1 MSYKAFEF
9 SLKTAYVFAENPV
22 EALKEQLLKHQPKKP
37 FVLCL
42 DFMTHIPTEAFE
54 GTNIPY
60 VMRTDV
66 ISNPTDVYVNSCAAE
81 ATAAGCDFVIGIGG
95 GSVIDSCK
103 SVAMLI
109 ANPTEG
115 GIWDYVSFTKQPEKP
130 ALPIGLVVTIPSTG
144 SESNPSAVISNDSI
158 QEKLIYTE
166 DSMRPTFSITSPSL
180 TYSLPAYPA
189 ACGICDILSH
199 LLEQY
204 LHNDT
209 HVDVSDNMLLGV
221 MKAVVQWGPEA
232 MKDPKNFDAKANL
245 LWASYL
251 AMSRV
256 LSSGHDENWISH
268 MVEHGISAMF
278 NLAHGAGMTIVMP
291 AYVDLVTPTDVS
303 GRIARLSAEVFGQPG
318 VPAGQLMREFFTSL
332 GMPVTLPQANIQL
345 TDEQLKAC
353 AEKALPWGP
362 TDIAGYESFTVEAC
376 MKLLE
381 SVR

>member
-103 SVAMLI
+103 TVAMLI

-115 GIWDYVSFTKQPEKP
+115 GIWDYVSFAKQPEKP
-130 ALPIGLVVTIPSTG
+130 ALPVGLVVTIPSTG
-144 SESNPSAVISNDSI
+144 SESNPSAVISNDEI

>member
-9 SLKTAYVFAENPV
+9 SLKTEYMFAENPV
-22 EALKEQLLKHQPKKP
+22 DALKIQLQKHQPKKP

-42 DFMTHIPTEAFE
+42 DFMTHIPVQAFE
-54 GTNIPY
+54 DTEIPY

-81 ATAAGCDFVIGIGG
+81 AMAEGCDFVIGVGG

-103 SVAMLI
+103 AVAMLI

-115 GIWDYVSFTKQPEKP
+115 GIWDYVSFAKQPENP
-130 ALPIGLVVTIPSTG
+130 ALPVGLVVTIPSTG
-144 SESNPSAVISNDSI
+144 SESNPSAVISNDSV

-166 DSMRPTFSITSPSL
+166 DSLRPRFSITSPSL
-180 TYSLPAYPA
+180 TYSLPTYPA

-209 HVDVSDNMLLGV
+209 HVDVSDNMLIGV

-232 MKDPKNFDAKANL
+232 MKDPQNFDAKANL

-256 LSSGHDENWISH
+256 LSALRFWRGKLSNDREPFPVRHPCVLPALRRSDRRYPLFSGDYSQHDSCH
-268 MVEHGISAMF
+268 RSRGRH
-278 NLAHGAGMTIVMP
+278 
-291 AYVDLVTPTDVS
+291 VDRSS
-303 GRIARLSAEVFGQPG
+303 GLRSRCHRS
-318 VPAGQLMREFFTSL
+318 R
-332 GMPVTLPQANIQL
+332 
-345 TDEQLKAC
+345 
-353 AEKALPWGP
+353 
-362 TDIAGYESFTVEAC
+362 
-376 MKLLE
+376 
-381 SVR
+381 

>member
-9 SLKTAYVFAENPV
+9 SLKTEYVFAENAV
-22 EALKEQLLKHQPKKP
+22 EALKTQLQKHQPKKP
-37 FVLCL
+37 FVLTL
-42 DFMTHIPTEAFE
+42 DFMTHIPTKALEE
-54 GTNIPY
+54 LQIPY

-66 ISNPTDVYVNSCAAE
+66 ISNPTDVYVNSCAAQ
-81 ATAAGCDFVIGIGG
+81 AAAEGCDFVIGVGG

-103 SVAMLI
+103 TVAMLI

-115 GIWDYVSFTKQPEKP
+115 GIWDYVSFSRQPQNP
-130 ALPIGLVVTIPSTG
+130 ALPVGLVVTIPSTG
-144 SESNPSAVISNDSI
+144 SESNPSAVISNDSV

-166 DSMRPTFSITSPSL
+166 ETMRPRFSITSPAL

-189 ACGICDILSH
+189 GAGIADILSH

-221 MKAVVQWGPEA
+221 MKAVVQWGPVA
-232 MKDPKNFDAKANL
+232 MAEPANFDAKANL

-256 LSSGHDENWISH
+256 LSMGHDENWISH
-268 MVEHGISAMF
+268 NVEHGISAMF

-291 AYVDLVTPTDVS
+291 AYVDLVAPTDVS
-303 GRIARLSAEVFGQPG
+303 GRLARLSAEVFGQPG
-318 VPAGQLMREFFTSL
+318 RSAGDCLREFFTAL
-332 GMPVTLPQANIQL
+332 GMPVTLSQAKIVL
-345 TDEQLKAC
+345 TEEQARAC

-362 TDIAGYESFTVEAC
+362 VEISGYETFTAESC
-376 MKLLE
+376 LKLLE
-381 SVR
+381 MVK

>member
-9 SLKTAYVFAENPV
+9 SLKTEYVFAENPV
-22 EALKEQLLKHQPKKP
+22 EALKAQLEKHQPKKP

-42 DFMTHIPTEAFE
+42 DFMTHIPTQAFE
-54 GTNIPY
+54 GTGIPY
-60 VMRTDV
+60 VLRTDV

-81 ATAAGCDFVIGIGG
+81 ATEAGCDFVIGIGG
-95 GSVIDSCK
+95 GSVIDSSK
-103 SVAMLI
+103 TVAMLI

-115 GIWDYVSFTKQPEKP
+115 GIWDYVSFTKQPENP
-130 ALPIGLVVTIPSTG
+130 ALPVGLVVTIPSTG

-166 DSMRPTFSITSPSL
+166 DSMRPRFSITSPSL

-189 ACGICDILSH
+189 ACGVADILSH
-199 LLEQY
+199 LLEEY

-209 HVDVSDNMLLGV
+209 NVDVSDNMLLGV
-221 MKAVVQWGPEA
+221 MKAVVKWGPVA
-232 MKDPKNFDAKANL
+232 MEDPKNFDAKANL

-251 AMSRV
+251 AMSQV
-256 LSSGHDENWISH
+256 MSKGHDENWISH

-291 AYVDLVTPTDVS
+291 AYVDLITPTDVS

-318 VPAGQLMREFFTSL
+318 VPAGQLMREFFTGL
-332 GMPVTLPQANIQL
+332 GLPVTLPQANIQL